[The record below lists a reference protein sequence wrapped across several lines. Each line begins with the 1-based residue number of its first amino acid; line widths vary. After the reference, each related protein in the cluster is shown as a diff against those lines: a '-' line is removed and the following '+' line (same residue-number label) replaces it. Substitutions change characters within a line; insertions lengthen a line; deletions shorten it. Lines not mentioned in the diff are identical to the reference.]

1 LAFES
6 SPDFFDQLDDVVASL
21 QEEGRNNAVHAAAVD
36 LKKKNEI
43 VNFASY
49 ELHLTLKMFSY
60 NALKTM
66 Y

>member
-49 ELHLTLKMFSY
+49 ELHLTL
-60 NALKTM
+60 
-66 Y
+66 